1 MRTQKTWIGGALAG
15 MLAVVSFGSSAAVAA
30 EDSTAA
36 GKGVSAAQS
45 QLSPADII
53 VEKNVM
59 VPMRD
64 GVRLATDIYRPSAPG
79 RYPVVFVRTPYGTEL
94 PKIGAQAKYYVAQG
108 YAFAIQDCRGKYE
121 SEGDWFGKRDEA
133 KDGSDSITWLGTQ
146 PWSTGKVGMTGGSY
160 RGMVQYLVADQENRY
175 LKALVPLVAPTTLG
189 RDLGDF
195 DHLAVYSGRDSLANI
210 IWLIRTDGR
219 IDQNDENFSLTFER
233 AWDHLPRSEYPQVFG
248 RKMEWIDFLLNQRY
262 GFWEEYYLR
271 AAQGEWR
278 KPIQMDAWWKG
289 YEARYRKVNVP
300 MLHVSGWYD
309 CCGEQPIKMF
319 QMVRKYATDPVVKN
333 NQRLMMGPWHHQVG
347 SRKTGDI
354 DFGPSAAMDRDELSA
369 RWFDHWLKGRDNGM
383 DKQPAVRVFVMG
395 ENRWRDADDWPIPG
409 TRFTKFYLHSKGEA
423 RVAQGGGGLSDVA
436 PGKEPVDR
444 YTYDP
449 ANPRSIPG
457 STMEGPADMA
467 AVQRRD
473 DVLVYGTNVLKTAV
487 ETTGPLS
494 AVLYVSTSAPSTDF
508 FVRLLDV
515 HPDGKIFPAFITWSS
530 GPFRTHW
537 SKDVETAADG
547 TRIVKAE
554 IMLPPTSILFKPG
567 HRIQVEISSSQEI
580 DGSALG
586 IAKKFGFRG
595 LNVEPGTEATATKW
609 NVARQTIYH
618 DQAHPSHML
627 LPVIPR

>member
-219 IDQNDENFSLTFER
+219 IDQNDENFSLTFEK
-233 AWDHLPRSEYPQVFG
+233 AWDYMPRSDYSKVFG
-248 RKMEWIDFLLNQRY
+248 RPMKWWTFMLNQRY
-262 GFWEEYYLR
+262 GFWEEYYMR
-271 AAQGEWR
+271 ASLGEWS
-278 KPIQMDAWWKG
+278 KPIDMKSWFKS
-289 YEARYRKVNVP
+289 YEERYRKVRVP
-300 MLHVSGWYD
+300 MLHISGWYD
-309 CCGEQPIKMF
+309 CCGEQPTKMF
-319 QMVRKYATDPVVKN
+319 QLIRKLATEPLARD
-333 NQRLMMGPWHHQVG
+333 NQQLVMGPWPHGVG
-347 SRKTGDI
+347 KQKNGDV
-354 DFGPSAAMDRDELSA
+354 DFGPQAHMDPDEASVK
-369 RWFDHWLKGRDNGM
+369 WFDRWLKGEENGA
-383 DKQPAVRVFVMG
+383 DKQKAVRAFVMG
-395 ENRWRDADDWPIPG
+395 ANRWREADDWPVPG
-409 TRFTKFYLHSKGEA
+409 TQFTRFYLRSKGEA
-423 RVAQGGGGLSDVA
+423 RLARGAGQLSTEA
-436 PGKEPVDR
+436 PVNDPVDR

-449 ANPRSIPG
+449 ADPRPMPG
-457 STMEGPADMA
+457 TSLTGPVDLA
-467 AVQRRD
+467 AAQKRD
-473 DVLVYGTNVLKTAV
+473 DVLVYQTEALKTPV
-487 ETTGPLS
+487 EVTGPLK
-494 AVLYVSTSAPSTDF
+494 AVLYVATSAPSTDLL
-508 FVRLLDV
+508 VRLFDV
-515 HPDGKIFPAFITWSS
+515 HPNGAAFPMFYTYADPW
-530 GPFRTHW
+530 RTHW

-547 TRIVKAE
+547 TRIIKAE
-554 IMLPPTSILFKPG
+554 IALPPTSVLFQTG
-567 HRIQVEISSSQEI
+567 HRIRVEITSSNQI
-580 DGSALG
+580 DGGNIGA
-586 IAKKFGFRG
+586 AKRFGAHG
-595 LNVEPGTEATATKW
+595 LNVEPGTEATATQW
-609 NVARQTIYH
+609 NVAHQTVYH
-618 DQAHPSHML
+618 DQAHPSHMV